1 MRTDSKK
8 IAVLIT
14 DGESQDDTRLPSQH
28 LRDTGIEIFTIGD
41 WLSVWIVRKKHSL
54 RKDNKIWNALKLQLK
69 PTAAQKEDSQA
80 KNMGY
85 ALADSQQ

>member
-1 MRTDSKK
+1 MPLYYCHTGVALHYILHNNFKPNVGMRTDSKK

-41 WLSVWIVRKKHSL
+41 
-54 RKDNKIWNALKLQLK
+54 
-69 PTAAQKEDSQA
+69 
-80 KNMGY
+80 
-85 ALADSQQ
+85 